1 VQLAT
6 ALRKNAGK
14 VLDLFRDW
22 DTDGD
27 GQVHVNVNVNVNVN
41 VIGTRMGMARC
52 SRDELH

>member
-27 GQVHVNVNVNVNVN
+27 GQVQPRRAPLIYH
-41 VIGTRMGMARC
+41 
-52 SRDELH
+52 